1 MIDIDF
7 ILILNFYYEDLHFI
21 ILYALIDYLR
31 LLVFFRFILNLI
43 VMLIFLMFV
52 RDLYANFVFFI
63 KIYFKLFIVEFF
75 LISMRVSKVIFNV
88 R

>member
-1 MIDIDF
+1 MIDRDF